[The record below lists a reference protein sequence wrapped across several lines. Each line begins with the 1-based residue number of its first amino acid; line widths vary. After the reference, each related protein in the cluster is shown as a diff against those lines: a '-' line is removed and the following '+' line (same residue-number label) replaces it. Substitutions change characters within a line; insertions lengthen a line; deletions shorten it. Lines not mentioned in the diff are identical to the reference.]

1 MKVIFL
7 DIDGVINYDDTNA
20 TAPSG
25 AMGVSNSRIELL
37 KQIVDVTGAKV
48 VLASTWRY
56 DRPCGRDYQYLVR
69 KLKNNGIVVF
79 SHTPDISSPRRGMEI
94 SAWLGRHPD
103 VDGWVVIDDV
113 RFSDFD
119 RGEFAG
125 HLVIT
130 DTKYGLTQ
138 SDVDKAIAI
147 LNGD

>member
-7 DIDGVINYDDTNA
+7 DIDGVINHDDTNV

-37 KQIVDVTGAKV
+37 KQIVDATGAKV

-94 SAWLGRHPD
+94 SAWLARHSD

-113 RFSDFD
+113 HFSDFD